1 MAINEQ
7 YRDSIAQEQL
17 LSDEEERLLAE
28 RIKVGDARA
37 LEKLT
42 KANLRFVVS
51 LAHQYRGR
59 GLGED
64 DLVSEGNIALM
75 HAAAKFDSTR
85 GLRFVV
91 FAAPYIRQAM
101 EQAVEEQT
109 AFIASE
115 RTQKYGHRRTI
126 PRPIS
131 LDESI
136 PLGSN
141 STFTLHSIVEDT
153 AAVPTDQSLE
163 HSLVREQLRDG
174 FAVLNDREQ
183 QVIGLLYGL
192 SGEACTMAEAGQR
205 MNIKRERV
213 RQVRDKALRKL
224 NRRMKHS

>member
-1 MAINEQ
+1 MAVNEQ

-37 LEKLT
+37 LEKLA

-51 LAHQYRGR
+51 LANQYRGR

-75 HAAAKFDSTR
+75 HAAAKFDSSR

-91 FAAPYIRQAM
+91 FAAPYIRKAM
-101 EQAVEEQT
+101 EQAVEEQNV
-109 AFIASE
+109 FKVSE
-115 RTQKYGHRRTI
+115 RNTKSGHRRSI
-126 PRPIS
+126 PRSTS

-141 STFTLHSIVEDT
+141 STFTLHSIVGDT
-153 AAVPTDQSLE
+153 EAAPTDQSLE
-163 HSLVREQLRDG
+163 RSLVRDQLREG
-174 FAVLNDREQ
+174 FTVLNDREQ
-183 QVIGLLYGL
+183 LVIGLLYGL
-192 SGEACTMAEAGQR
+192 YGEVCTMAETGQR
-205 MNIKRERV
+205 MNLKRERV
-213 RQVRDKALRKL
+213 RQIRDKALRKL